1 MKNHQLKTWSI
12 GLQHVLAMYAGAVL
26 VPLIVGGAL
35 KLSFEQLTYL
45 VSIDL
50 LTCGIATLLQVWKNK
65 FFGIGLPVMLGCTF
79 TAVGPMIA
87 IGSQHGVTAIYGAI
101 IVSGVFVVL
110 ISSFFSKLVK
120 FFPPVVTGSVVTI
133 IGLTLIPV
141 AINDMA
147 GGQGSENF
155 GGSSN
160 LLLSF
165 GVLAFI
171 LLLNKFA
178 SGFLKTI
185 SILIGL
191 IAGTIAASFMG
202 MVDFSKVADASWF
215 HGLQPFYFGTP
226 TFEITSI
233 LTMTLVAIVSLIE
246 STGVYLA
253 LGDITKK
260 EITEKDLSK
269 GYRAEGLAI
278 ILGGILN
285 SFPYTAYSQNVGL
298 VQLTGVK
305 TKNAIFAAGSI
316 LVVLGFLPKV
326 AAITTLI
333 PTAVL
338 GGASIAMFGMVVA
351 YGVKMLGQVDFNEQ
365 GNLLIV
371 ACAIGLGLGV
381 TVVPDLFAGLPQGV
395 RILTQSGIV
404 AGSVTAIVLNI
415 LFNLVPNFRAENGKV
430 EVEQRKAG

>member
-1 MKNHQLKTWSI
+1 MGKESLKTWSI
-12 GLQHVLAMYAGAVL
+12 GFQHVLAMYAGAVL

-35 KLSFEQLTYL
+35 NLTFEQLTYL

-50 LTCGIATLLQVWKNK
+50 LTCGIATLLQVWKNR

-87 IGSQHGVTAIYGAI
+87 IGANHGVTAIYGAI
-101 IVSGVFVVL
+101 IVSGAIIII

-120 FFPPVVTGSVVTI
+120 YFPPVVTGSVVTI

-141 AINDMA
+141 AIKDMA
-147 GGQGSENF
+147 GGEGSADF
-155 GGSSN
+155 GSPKN

-165 GVLAFI
+165 GVLVFI
-171 LLLNKFA
+171 LLLNKYA
-178 SGFLKTI
+178 KGFIKTI

-191 IAGTIAASFMG
+191 IVGTIVAAFMG
-202 MVDFSKVADASWF
+202 LVDFGKVGDASWI
-215 HGLQPFYFGTP
+215 HGLKPFYFGMP
-226 TFEITSI
+226 TFNFSAI

-253 LGDITKK
+253 LSDITKTK
-260 EITEKDLSK
+260 VSEKDLAR
-269 GYRAEGLAI
+269 GYRSEGIASVI
-278 ILGGILN
+278 GGVLN

-305 TKNAIFAAGSI
+305 TKSAIFSAGII
-316 LVVLGFLPKV
+316 LVILGFLPKV

-338 GGASIAMFGMVVA
+338 GGASLAMFGMVCA
-351 YGVKMLGQVDFNEQ
+351 YGIKMLGQVDFNQQ
-365 GNLLIV
+365 GNLLVV
-371 ACAIGLGLGV
+371 ACSVGLGLGV
-381 TVVPDLFAGLPQGV
+381 TVVPDIFKEMPETI
-395 RILTQSGIV
+395 RILTESGIV

-415 LFNLVPNFRAENGKV
+415 LFNLLPNRKTTVKAEEKT
-430 EVEQRKAG
+430 A

>member
-1 MKNHQLKTWSI
+1 MKNNSIKTWSI

-35 KLSFEQLTYL
+35 NLTFEQLTYL

-87 IGSQHGVTAIYGAI
+87 IGSQHGITAIYGAI
-101 IVSGVFVVL
+101 IVSGIVVIL

-141 AINDMA
+141 AIKDMA
-147 GGQGSENF
+147 GGEGSADF
-155 GGSSN
+155 GNPSN

-165 GVLAFI
+165 GVLVFI

-178 SGFLKTI
+178 RGFIKTI

-191 IAGTIAASFMG
+191 IVGTIVAALLG
-202 MVDFSKVADASWF
+202 MVDFTEVSDASWF
-215 HGLQPFYFGTP
+215 HGITPFYFGAP

-233 LTMTLVAIVSLIE
+233 LTMILVAIVSLIE

-253 LGDITKK
+253 LGDITKSK
-260 EITEKDLSK
+260 VTEKDLSK
-269 GYRAEGLAI
+269 GYRSEGIAI
-278 ILGGILN
+278 VLGGILN

-305 TKNAIFAAGSI
+305 TKNAIFAAGTI

-338 GGASIAMFGMVVA
+338 GGASLAMFGMVCA
-351 YGVKMLGQVDFNEQ
+351 YGIKMLTQVDFNHQ
-365 GNLLIV
+365 GNLLVV
-371 ACAIGLGLGV
+371 ACAVGMGVGV
-381 TVVPDLFAGLPQGV
+381 TVVPEIFAQLPSSI
-395 RILTQSGIV
+395 RILTESGIV
-404 AGSVTAIVLNI
+404 AGSVTAILLNI
-415 LFNLVPNFRAENGKV
+415 LFNMVPSFQTKSTSS
-430 EVEQRKAG
+430 EQEISKAS